1 VDNKRDKREVALP
14 QKRIRLRMEEGLR
27 RHLDELE
34 AVGVGNNKINE
45 RKDEREHVKLF
56 HRYNNVLQNH

>member
-1 VDNKRDKREVALP
+1 MDNKRDKREVALP

-45 RKDEREHVKLF
+45 RRTRERERKRSFVSNIKS
-56 HRYNNVLQNH
+56 

>member
-1 VDNKRDKREVALP
+1 MDNKRDKREVALP

-34 AVGVGNNKINE
+34 AVGVGNNTINE
-45 RKDEREHVKLF
+45 RRTREKGGSALSS
-56 HRYNNVLQNH
+56 RI